1 MNKQLNP
8 NFADEPVRTFTAIVE
23 NRNTSDLNRF
33 GYVRILLREVRLN
46 GRLLFREHMWIR
58 DSKHTK
64 HLKKNAVIRF
74 NGKIEKYI
82 DIDNTD
88 GYKLTVSN
96 IRNIETL
103 YVQSAFKMRKEM
115 YLSRRLYNR
124 RIKKL
129 RNYND
134 RRSNKRSK

>member
-64 HLKKNAVIRF
+64 HLKKNAVIKF

-82 DIDNTD
+82 DIDNAQ
-88 GYKLTVSN
+88 GYKVTIVS
-96 IRNIETL
+96 IRNIDIL
-103 YVQSAFKMRKEM
+103 YIQNNFKMRKEM
-115 YLSRRLYNR
+115 YLPRKIYNR
-124 RIKKL
+124 RIKKFKD
-129 RNYND
+129 YND
-134 RRSNKRSK
+134 RQANKRCK